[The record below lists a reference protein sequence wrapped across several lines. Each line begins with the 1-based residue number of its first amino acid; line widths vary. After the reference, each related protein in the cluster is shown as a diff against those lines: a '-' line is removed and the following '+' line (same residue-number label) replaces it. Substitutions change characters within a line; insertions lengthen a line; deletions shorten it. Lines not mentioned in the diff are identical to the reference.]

1 VPVVLPAPSK
11 HGAKL
16 DGSSAANPGRDHS
29 SKLTGTTTVLPP
41 KVQPAHTSAPTAT
54 ATAAATAAS
63 AKSSAAKAT
72 VTKPTDSVAAVH
84 TDVQLEIVEL
94 RQQLQQS
101 RQREHAVAQQ
111 RDDALAQRD
120 IAATQQVTLASERDA
135 AVAER
140 DSAVAKL
147 SAATAALHTA
157 TTDLS
162 TAKHT
167 IQQRDKQIAELSSN
181 VDTEQQRAK
190 VLLNKLNAANSTIA
204 DRDSTITDLQANV
217 RHLNVTVTAHA
228 TAIKKLRA
236 PYSTWDKLAVWCMV
250 AVIALAVYGK
260 GIVDGV
266 AAAYT
271 RAKQLYACN
280 LRIAHIRHDTTRIQ
294 RNKYKSLLICA
305 RLQLCMAGE
314 ITIHHIR
321 DGISADEN
329 DAVTT
334 TENNSTDTANSSS
347 SSGDTVYEHCAQAV
361 LLLLFLNLIEPWFV
375 PVHVV
380 LLAGVALLIVQ
391 RVIKLVF
398 CWLKKLL
405 CFFTKL
411 SDTLTGSDSRARSYR
426 SSSSDSESDSSS
438 SCSDDCNSD
447 DSSSSVH
454 SDNSEDS
461 NSSND
466 NSVNSSNDSSNSS
479 SSSSI
484 NDDEDMRD
492 DIL

>member
-1 VPVVLPAPSK
+1 VPVVRPAPSK
-11 HGAKL
+11 RGAKL

-29 SKLTGTTTVLPP
+29 GKLTGTTTVLPP
-41 KVQPAHTSAPTAT
+41 KVQPAHTSAPTAA

-72 VTKPTDSVAAVH
+72 VTKPIDSVAAVH

-101 RQREHAVAQQ
+101 SQREYAVAQQ

-120 IAATQQVTLASERDA
+120 IAATQQVTLANERDA

-167 IQQRDKQIAELSSN
+167 IQQRDKQIDELSGN
-181 VDTEQQRAK
+181 VDTEQQRAT
-190 VLLNKLNAANSTIA
+190 VILNKLNAANSTIA
-204 DRDSTITDLQANV
+204 ERDSTITDLKETV
-217 RHLNVTVTAHA
+217 RHLNVTVGTHTA
-228 TAIKKLRA
+228 TIKKLRA

-250 AVIALAVYGK
+250 AVVALAVYAQGM
-260 GIVDGV
+260 VDGV

-271 RAKQLYACN
+271 RAKQHYEAKLN
-280 LRIAHIRHDTTRIQ
+280 TEQLRHGTTRIQ
-294 RNKYKSLLICA
+294 RNKYKSLLLCA

-314 ITIHHIR
+314 ISVDRIR
-321 DGISADEN
+321 DGISADDES
-329 DAVTT
+329 DALST
-334 TENNSTDTANSSS
+334 TENSATDTTDSSS
-347 SSGDTVYEHCAQAV
+347 SSGETIYEHCAQAV

-375 PVHVV
+375 PIHVV
-380 LLAGVALLIVQ
+380 LLAGVALLIAQ

-398 CWLKKLL
+398 CWLNKLL

-411 SDTLTGSDSRARSYR
+411 SDALTGSDSRARRYS
-426 SSSSDSESDSSS
+426 SSSSDSESDSNSS
-438 SCSDDCNSD
+438 VLEDYDSDGSNSN
-447 DSSSSVH
+447 SSVH
-454 SDNSEDS
+454 SS
-461 NSSND
+461 SSN
-466 NSVNSSNDSSNSS
+466 NSS
-479 SSSSI
+479 SSNDDSSGSSSGNI
-484 NDDEDMRD
+484 DEDMRD
-492 DIL
+492 DVLWSFC